1 MRTPVRTVELGV
13 LFSGHVV
20 GVAGPYVYFRF
31 PKWKLN
37 EKLSRRDLR
46 PPAALLPAVGR
57 DPNQPRSLVRR
68 LGGVTTM
75 PMHALPAA
83 RGLTPD
89 VDNTDALF
97 NELYS
102 ELHRLAHSALRG
114 QKPFVRLGVTTLLHE
129 AYLTISGKAGL
140 AFADHA
146 RFMGYAARVMR
157 GLIIDDVRR
166 QRAQKRGG
174 LFQIT
179 SLRTLHVESV
189 ADRHTL
195 LRVNDALDELADIE
209 PDLAEVI
216 DLKFFC
222 GLSFAE
228 IAALRG
234 VSERTIQRNWEKGRL
249 YLHQAIAAAGTTGAR
264 PNAAQR

>member
-1 MRTPVRTVELGV
+1 MT
-13 LFSGHVV
+13 
-20 GVAGPYVYFRF
+20 AGCI
-31 PKWKLN
+31 
-37 EKLSRRDLR
+37 SASDRRA
-46 PPAALLPAVGR
+46 PNNALPAPQG
-57 DPNQPRSLVRR
+57 
-68 LGGVTTM
+68 GGVRKIA
-75 PMHALPAA
+75 MHALPAA
-83 RGLTPD
+83 RSLAPEVEGTD
-89 VDNTDALF
+89 VLF

-114 QKPFVRLGVTTLLHE
+114 QRPFGGLGVTTLLHE
-129 AYLTISGKAGL
+129 AYLTISGKQGL
-140 AFADHA
+140 AFADRA
-146 RFMGYAARVMR
+146 RFLGYAARVMR

-174 LFQIT
+174 LFEMT
-179 SLRTLHVESV
+179 SLRTFHVESV
-189 ADRHTL
+189 ADRHML
-195 LRVNDALDELADIE
+195 LRVNDALDDLAEIE

-249 YLHQAIAAAGTTGAR
+249 YLHQAIADPGSIGAK
-264 PNAAQR
+264 PHAAQR